1 MHGDNRHKN
10 PKGSNWPRLAR
21 IIAAWVSDKD
31 TRINYSDN
39 FSDLKPI
46 IIRRCALEDLEA
58 VIEVNE
64 KELPEDYP
72 YFFYKSILDNY
83 PESFLVACNND
94 GEVIGY
100 IMWRVE
106 RTPAIN
112 SLKFVNKGHLVSIA
126 VLKNYRRLGVAT
138 ALMANSM
145 KNIKKPKISE
155 FVLEVRVSNYT
166 AINLYK
172 KFNFK
177 THSIKEKYYRDG
189 ENAYYMTLK
198 P

>member
-1 MHGDNRHKN
+1 MGT
-10 PKGSNWPRLAR
+10 
-21 IIAAWVSDKD
+21 DKD

-46 IIRRCALEDLEA
+46 IIRKCTPEDLEA

-83 PESFLVACNND
+83 PESFLVACNDN
-94 GEVIGY
+94 GKVIGY
-100 IMWRVE
+100 VMWRVE
-106 RTPAIN
+106 KTPAIQ

-126 VLKNYRRLGVAT
+126 VFKKYKRLGVAT
-138 ALMANSM
+138 ALLANSL
-145 KNIKKPKISE
+145 KNLKKYKIYE
-155 FVLEVRVSNYT
+155 LVLEVRVSNYT

-172 KFNFK
+172 KFNFA

>member
-1 MHGDNRHKN
+1 MGT
-10 PKGSNWPRLAR
+10 
-21 IIAAWVSDKD
+21 DKD

-94 GEVIGY
+94 GKVIGY

-106 RTPAIN
+106 KTPAIH

-126 VLKNYRRLGVAT
+126 VFKNYKRLGVAS
-138 ALMANSM
+138 ALLANSL
-145 KNIKKPKISE
+145 KNLKKYKINE

-172 KFNFK
+172 KFNFA

>member
-1 MHGDNRHKN
+1 MGT
-10 PKGSNWPRLAR
+10 
-21 IIAAWVSDKD
+21 DKD
-31 TRINYSDN
+31 TRINYSDI

-46 IIRRCALEDLEA
+46 IIRRCTIEDLEA

-83 PESFLVACNND
+83 PEAFLVACNND
-94 GEVIGY
+94 RKVIGY
-100 IMWRVE
+100 TMWRVE
-106 RTPAIN
+106 KAPAIH

-126 VLKNYRRLGVAT
+126 VFKKYKRLGVAS
-138 ALMANSM
+138 ALLANSL
-145 KNIKKPKISE
+145 KNLKKYKIHE

-172 KFNFK
+172 KFNFA

>member
-1 MHGDNRHKN
+1 MGT
-10 PKGSNWPRLAR
+10 
-21 IIAAWVSDKD
+21 DKD
-31 TRINYSDN
+31 TRINYSDI

-46 IIRRCALEDLEA
+46 IIRRCTIEDLEA

-83 PESFLVACNND
+83 PEAFLVACNND
-94 GEVIGY
+94 EKVIGY
-100 IMWRVE
+100 TMWRVE
-106 RTPAIN
+106 KAPAN
-112 SLKFVNKGHLVSIA
+112 HSLKFVNKGHLVSIA
-126 VLKNYRRLGVAT
+126 VFKKYKRLGVAS
-138 ALMANSM
+138 ALLANSL
-145 KNIKKPKISE
+145 KNLKKYKIHE

-172 KFNFK
+172 KFNFA